1 MEIFK
6 KFILFVIII
15 SIACTNLNFV
25 SAISNENK
33 INSKDVPDII
43 GYEEAVTKGHK
54 KRLYDEEHELN
65 TVVFQNNDESN
76 TIYMHKFPVKYVDS
90 QGNVKDKTK
99 KIVKSENCFKS
110 VDNDITSIFGENAK
124 DGTTLSYQGVNINI
138 GYLSNEEKYEHSK
151 ASLVNDIVK
160 YKIEP
165 GVVLESSLT
174 YMGIKESVVV
184 NKIADKTSFDF
195 IVNTNGLFLIE
206 GENEEIYFADK
217 YGEKK
222 AYIGEVLVLSK
233 DEKHNSFAN
242 INISTIKESEL
253 YKLTLNITDNYYQDD
268 NVKFPVVIET
278 TIEIVSSINKRSVP
292 GIQDATINSAG
303 GTDGSSGSLYI
314 GKRAN
319 YGISRILMSF
329 PGLDLSIIDDVS
341 QIASAQVE
349 MRDLMCQE
357 TAMAISCHAFTGNN
371 WDESTV
377 TWSNVNPNSYVSSA
391 LSSKSISYN
400 NGVSLDP
407 VHRYSFDITDAVIG
421 WKSGTYSQSKGVIF
435 KPNSSVENGNTYI
448 SKTFAS
454 FNRSEYQ
461 PSLTLTYYPLTK
473 TVDSGYYRIKSVYS
487 NKYLTVSGHNVM
499 QYDEIPGS
507 AIQKWKVVYAGTAIG
522 TGYYYIM
529 PCIDLS
535 HCLDIYNAWDS
546 NGTNVQIHD
555 GNGSNAQ
562 LFRIIACNTG
572 YRICPKS
579 SSTRALD
586 VCGPSTEN
594 RANIQLWTYVNVPQ
608 QQWVFEP
615 VEYSPVIYHTLS
627 TPIDDVNDHDTNNPS
642 DDTYNQC
649 EDLMCGDKS
658 FSDLLA
664 LDIPETTINKSANN
678 LRSDFENLVTM
689 TSSPPLRSVAL
700 DMVNHTM
707 LGTGSY
713 YSNSALS
720 TKVKTHNNTVSYYN
734 TFISRMKTTLS
745 TQNGNADS
753 LSYFRDI
760 RHTLP
765 LIGALNVSPRLEQPF
780 YEEAEDYFNGLGITI
795 HSWQSSSV
803 ELKSFSSNGTTYSG
817 TLTFKFWDNF
827 GLDAMDLTSN
837 KSEHIPH
844 FKSWYVLQHY
854 SSFNSQHKP
863 FITYVEF
870 DIEFSGTL

>member
-1 MEIFK
+1 MKFLKI
-6 KFILFVIII
+6 FILFVLVI

-25 SAISNENK
+25 SAISNDNK
-33 INSKDVPDII
+33 INSDEVPDII
-43 GYEEAVTKGHK
+43 GYEEAITKGHK

-90 QGNVKDKTK
+90 EGNIKDKTK
-99 KIVKSENCFKS
+99 EIVKFENGFKS
-110 VDNDITSIFGENAK
+110 VDNDIVSVFGENAK
-124 DGTTLSYQGVNINI
+124 EGTTLSYQDVNINI
-138 GYLSNEEKYEHSK
+138 GYLSNEEKYAHSK

-184 NKIADKTSFDF
+184 KKNADKNSFNF
-195 IVNTNGLFLIE
+195 IVNTNGLFLTK
-206 GENEEIYFADK
+206 GENEEIYFVDK
-217 YGEKK
+217 YGNKK
-222 AYIGEVLVLSK
+222 AYIGEVLVRSK

-242 INISTIKESEL
+242 ITISTITESEL
-253 YKLTLNITDNYYQDD
+253 YELTINITDDYYQND
-268 NVKFPVVIET
+268 NVNFPVEIET
-278 TIEIVSSINKRSVP
+278 TIEIVSSSNERSIP
-292 GIQDATINSAG
+292 DIQDATINSTG

-319 YGISRILMSF
+319 YGVSRILMSF

-341 QIASAQVE
+341 QIASAHIE

-357 TAMAISCHAFTGNN
+357 SAMTISCHTFTGND

-377 TWSNVNPNSYVSSA
+377 TWSNANPNSYVSSA
-391 LSSKSISYN
+391 LSSKSISYDS
-400 NGVSLDP
+400 GATLDP

-435 KPNSSVENGNTYI
+435 KPNSSVENGSTYI

-473 TVDSGYYRIKSVYS
+473 TLDSGYYRIKSVYS

-562 LFRIIACNTG
+562 LFRIIACDTG

-608 QQWVFEP
+608 QQWVFES

-627 TPIDDVNDHDTNNPS
+627 TPIDDVNTQDTPDPS
-642 DDTYNQC
+642 DDIYNQC
-649 EDLMCGDKS
+649 EDLMCGDKTL
-658 FSDLLA
+658 SDLLS
-664 LDIPETTINKSANN
+664 IGVPQTIIDKSASEQRDD
-678 LRSDFENLVTM
+678 LESLVSWTSRS
-689 TSSPPLRSVAL
+689 PLQGVAF
-700 DMVNHTM
+700 DMVNNM
-707 LGTGSY
+707 MNGTGNY
-713 YSNSALS
+713 FSNSTLTSEVMA
-720 TKVKTHNNTVSYYN
+720 HDNTVYYCDE
-734 TFISRMKTTLS
+734 FISRTKTTLS
-745 TQNGNADS
+745 SCNGNKES
-753 LSYFRDI
+753 LNYFRDT
-760 RHTLP
+760 RNTLP
-765 LIGALNVSPRLEQPF
+765 LINSLSNPTLNQPY
-780 YEEAEDYFNGLGITI
+780 YEEFTQGLGITI

-803 ELKSFSSNGTTYSG
+803 ELKSFTSNGNNYSG
-817 TLTFKFWDNF
+817 VLTFKFWDVF
-827 GLDAMDLTSN
+827 GLDALDLEKYPT
-837 KSEHIPH
+837 ELVPW
-844 FKSWYVLQHY
+844 FESWYILQHY
-854 SSFNSQHKP
+854 SSYNKQYKP

-870 DIEFSGTL
+870 DMEFSGTL